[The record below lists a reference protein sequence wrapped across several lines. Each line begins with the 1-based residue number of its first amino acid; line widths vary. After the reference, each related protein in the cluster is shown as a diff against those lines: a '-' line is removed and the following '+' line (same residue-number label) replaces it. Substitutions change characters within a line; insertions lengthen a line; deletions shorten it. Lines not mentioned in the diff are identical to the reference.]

1 MDEQMRI
8 FGHGMVMS
16 KLNYACSAYGISYL
30 RSDEKC
36 QQVDT
41 NKRLQKSQNDLLR
54 VVTKNG
60 YKKNGKNAKIEDML
74 AETKYLSVTQLV
86 AMQQI
91 MSGWNV
97 VHNDIEPLKSIILGQ
112 VNTNKELRSVTNN
125 HIRPDAES
133 FSSFPVQLKRLWNH
147 NKLDPEFRT
156 TASKNSAKNIA
167 KKFVL
172 ENIPAMPIQQSIFR
186 S

>member
-1 MDEQMRI
+1 
-8 FGHGMVMS
+8 
-16 KLNYACSAYGISYL
+16 
-30 RSDEKC
+30 
-36 QQVDT
+36 
-41 NKRLQKSQNDLLR
+41 
-54 VVTKNG
+54 
-60 YKKNGKNAKIEDML
+60 ML
-74 AETKYLSVTQLV
+74 AETKYLSVTQLD
-86 AMQQI
+86 ALQQI

-97 VHNDIEPLKSIILGQ
+97 VRNDIEPLKSIILGQ
-112 VNTNKELRSVTNN
+112 VNTNKELRSVTKN

-172 ENIPAMPIQQSIFR
+172 ENIPAIPWKR
-186 S
+186 